1 MVGPAKRP
9 RLALSIGATLRA
21 ANDEWDGT
29 ERIIGTELSDF
40 DSFSRFAAASK
51 RGEGREAREETILLI
66 GTINYKTLAIAARP
80 VIANY
85 PFSSTVLRCS

>member
-9 RLALSIGATLRA
+9 RLALGIGATLRA

-51 RGEGREAREETILLI
+51 RGQVERLGRKQFYSSVRSIIKPLPLL
-66 GTINYKTLAIAARP
+66 L
-80 VIANY
+80 VQ
-85 PFSSTVLRCS
+85 